1 MGSKIVKLPLRVTFL
16 YGCSCDQLFHRPPM
30 PLRPLFFAW
39 VYIEY
44 RKHPAAER
52 RILRKRL
59 LIALAHGTLNLIKF
73 AILLVAGLFIA
84 VSWLA
89 LKENPAPRRR

>member
-1 MGSKIVKLPLRVTFL
+1 MDESVQVLVEQMTFGL
-16 YGCSCDQLFHRPPM
+16 IAFGVGIS
-30 PLRPLFFAW
+30 LFFAW

-59 LIALAHGTLNLIKF
+59 LIALGHGALNLIKF

>member
-1 MGSKIVKLPLRVTFL
+1 MDESVQVLVEQMT
-16 YGCSCDQLFHRPPM
+16 LFGVDIS
-30 PLRPLFFAW
+30 LFFAW

-59 LIALAHGTLNLIKF
+59 LIALGHGALNLIKF